1 MAHDAGPPSSAAPG
15 PPGGPPS
22 ADTQATADHLIAAAL
37 AYPEATLE
45 HPWGHP
51 ALKVRG
57 KAFVFLG
64 VFAEGLSFS
73 VKLPTSSHEALML
86 PFAQPT
92 GYGLGKS
99 GWVTARFGAQDD
111 VPVAIL
117 QEWVDE
123 SYRAIAPKRLVAKLE
138 IAEKVD

>member
-22 ADTQATADHLIAAAL
+22 ADTQATADRLIAAGL

-64 VFAEGLSFS
+64 VFADGLSFS

-99 GWVTARFGAQDD
+99 GWITARFPPGTPA
-111 VPVAIL
+111 PEELLLA
-117 QEWVDE
+117 WMDE
-123 SYRAIAPKRLVAKLE
+123 SYRAVAPKKL
-138 IAEKVD
+138 AATLPPVVG